1 MDIRSVEDELVQS
14 WATEALGWKRGK
26 MRFKVK
32 IKLNSSIKISIGS
45 CGTIKTLKSKKTVS
59 AIKSNSIMYTVIK
72 LIGKKEGH
80 I

>member
-1 MDIRSVEDELVQS
+1 
-14 WATEALGWKRGK
+14 